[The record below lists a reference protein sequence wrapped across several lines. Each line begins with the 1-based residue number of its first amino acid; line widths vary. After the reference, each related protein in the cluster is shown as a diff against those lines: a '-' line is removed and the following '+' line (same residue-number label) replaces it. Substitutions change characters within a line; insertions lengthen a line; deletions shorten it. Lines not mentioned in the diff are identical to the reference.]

1 MRRHKESLAL
11 VHERFIMEK
20 PPVAGMAGPG
30 MLAMFKEV
38 RTMTMRVPVLAHELE
53 IELSQ
58 PDGKTVVVA
67 LRGELDASNAP
78 RLFEQFAQLSR
89 SGITHVDL
97 DLSHLESMDSSGL
110 SVVVAEHKRTR
121 NDGGGLVILYPN
133 RRVIR
138 LFQLS
143 GLMSYFVVHPRMSI

>member
-1 MRRHKESLAL
+1 
-11 VHERFIMEK
+11 
-20 PPVAGMAGPG
+20 
-30 MLAMFKEV
+30 MFKEV

-53 IELSQ
+53 IEVSQ
-58 PDGKTVVVA
+58 PDGKTVVA
-67 LRGELDASNAP
+67 LRGELDASSAP
-78 RLFEQFAQLSR
+78 QLFEQFAQLSR
-89 SGITHVDL
+89 SGITYVEL

-110 SVVVAEHKRTR
+110 SVVVAEHRRTR

>member
-1 MRRHKESLAL
+1 
-11 VHERFIMEK
+11 
-20 PPVAGMAGPG
+20 
-30 MLAMFKEV
+30 
-38 RTMTMRVPVLAHELE
+38 MTTRVPISAQELE
-53 IELSQ
+53 IAVSE
-58 PDGKTVVVA
+58 PDGKAVVA

-89 SGITHVDL
+89 NGVTDVEL
-97 DLSHLESMDSSGL
+97 DLSHLESMDSTGL

-121 NDGGGLVILYPN
+121 NDGGGLVILSPN

-143 GLMSYFVVHPRMSI
+143 GLMSYLVVHPRMSV